1 MKPLHIMDTTL
12 RDAHQSLWATRME
25 TGDMLSILSKLDQV
39 GYWSIEMW
47 GGATF
52 DTCLRF
58 LDENPWDRLRVVKQ
72 HCPNTP
78 LQMLTR
84 GQNLIGYHHYS
95 RDIVNRFIKAAHR
108 NGIDVFRV
116 FDALND
122 IRNVIDSAE
131 AVNECGAHFE
141 GAISYTMSPVHTLD
155 SYIEYASEL
164 KALGA
169 SPFASRIWRA
179 CSRRIARSAWS
190 TPSIRRWV
198 CRSRACLTWVAW
210 PRPTT
215 SRRPRLALRLS
226 TPHPHR
232 LPSATPSRLSR

>member
-25 TGDMLSILSKLDQV
+25 TGDMLPILSKLDQV

-58 LDENPWDRLRVVKQ
+58 LDENPWDRLRVIKQ
-72 HCPNTP
+72 RCPNTP

-122 IRNVIDSAE
+122 
-131 AVNECGAHFE
+131 
-141 GAISYTMSPVHTLD
+141 PVMGNI
-155 SYIEYASEL
+155 IE
-164 KALGA
+164 
-169 SPFASRIWRA
+169 R
-179 CSRRIARSAWS
+179 
-190 TPSIRRWV
+190 T
-198 CRSRACLTWVAW
+198 RSRYGKFKPWLVIGI
-210 PRPTT
+210 
-215 SRRPRLALRLS
+215 LS
-226 TPHPHR
+226 T
-232 LPSATPSRLSR
+232 SVVVYLSLIHI